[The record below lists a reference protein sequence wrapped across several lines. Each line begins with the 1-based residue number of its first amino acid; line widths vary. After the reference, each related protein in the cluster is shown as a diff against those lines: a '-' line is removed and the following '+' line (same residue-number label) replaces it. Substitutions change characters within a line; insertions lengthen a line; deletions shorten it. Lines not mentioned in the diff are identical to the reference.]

1 MASASLKTV
10 LLTAVAMLAF
20 AANSLLCRLALG
32 LEQIDAASFTSV
44 RIISGAVAMGLM
56 ILPSVRSGERSE
68 VHWRSVLALF
78 SYMICFSLAYLSLAA
93 GTGALILFGAVQIT
107 MIVNALRSGER
118 FPAAAWFGLMLAVG
132 GLVYLVL
139 PGVTSPDPVG
149 AVLMATAGIA
159 WGFYSLFGRTAT
171 NPMQSTAY
179 NFIYSVPLALLVNAL
194 LWRDIHLT
202 PTGVGLAIA
211 SGVLASGL
219 GYYIW
224 YLALRNLAAI
234 QAATVQLSV
243 PVIAAIGGVILIAE
257 PVTPRLVAASIAT
270 LGGIAIV
277 LKRRRAA

>member
-1 MASASLKTV
+1 
-10 LLTAVAMLAF
+10 
-20 AANSLLCRLALG
+20 
-32 LEQIDAASFTSV
+32 
-44 RIISGAVAMGLM
+44 
-56 ILPSVRSGERSE
+56 
-68 VHWRSVLALF
+68 
-78 SYMICFSLAYLSLAA
+78 MICFSLAYLSLAA

-107 MIVNALRSGER
+107 MIINALRSGER